1 MEQSTGRHAPGIY
14 ARFRRLLKG
23 HLAEAE
29 AAPSDSLFLGRR
41 VQIYLLTYFLHHLML
56 LRLSYYVRRPRALVV
71 GLPIENAILI
81 D

>member
-41 VQIYLLTYFLHHLML
+41 IFLLLYMHK
-56 LRLSYYVRRPRALVV
+56 VV
-71 GLPIENAILI
+71 SVAVA
-81 D
+81 